1 MADEVANTSEA
12 IFQIQR
18 MYLKDMSLEQPNSP
32 QILLEAEGP
41 SVDINIGI
49 EQAQIGEAVFEVCV
63 TGTVTAKVKDKVLFL
78 VECKQAGIFEVRNF
92 PDEQL
97 APILGINC
105 PQMIYPYVRANISD
119 MITRAGFPPVLLNEI
134 NFQAIYQAQLEQA
147 AQASKQ

>member
-97 APILGINC
+97 APILGVNC
-105 PQMIYPYVRANISD
+105 PQMIYPYVRAHITD
-119 MITRAGFPPVLLNEI
+119 IITRAGFPPVLLNEI

>member
-97 APILGINC
+97 APILGVNC
-105 PQMIYPYVRANISD
+105 PQMIYPYVRAHITD
-119 MITRAGFPPVLLNEI
+119 VITRAGFPPVLLNEI

>member
-32 QILLEAEGP
+32 QILLEADGP
-41 SVDINIGI
+41 GVDINISI
-49 EQAQIGEAVFEVCV
+49 EQAQIGDAVFEVCV

-97 APILGINC
+97 APILGVNC

-119 MITRAGFPPVLLNEI
+119 LITRAGFPPVLI
-134 NFQAIYQAQLEQA
+134 SDVNFQAIYQAQLEQA

>member
-32 QILLEAEGP
+32 QILLEADGP

-97 APILGINC
+97 APILGVNC
-105 PQMIYPYVRANISD
+105 PQMIYPYVRAHITD
-119 MITRAGFPPVLLNEI
+119 IITRAGFPPVLLNEI